1 MIQGEKSIYK
11 YSPEFELESKY
22 EFNKKIVNYDSDYYS
37 YRKSIKNV
45 TVTNNDEIL
54 IILFITL

>member
-1 MIQGEKSIYK
+1 M
-11 YSPEFELESKY
+11 
-22 EFNKKIVNYDSDYYS
+22 NYDSDYYS

-54 IILFITL
+54 IPIELNSERISATTLLEINKGADLYHKNRNKSI